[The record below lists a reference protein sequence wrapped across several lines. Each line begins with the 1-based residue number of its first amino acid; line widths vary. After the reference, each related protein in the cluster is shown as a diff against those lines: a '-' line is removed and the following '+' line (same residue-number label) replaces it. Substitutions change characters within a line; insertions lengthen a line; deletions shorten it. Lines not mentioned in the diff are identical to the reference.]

1 MHGGHSVTVTVFQID
16 KICKMT
22 VCQSRKQ
29 LNSKRM
35 RKRFISES
43 VFYEVDPVVEFD
55 VNFSQ
60 NVCQCSI
67 FPKFH
72 FHFFSQCPQW
82 KNQVTR
88 KDKKKVYVFEF
99 ESGRKSSVL
108 TTTFVFLKKG
118 GQQKSRARKGGHNY
132 VLGVVK

>member
-88 KDKKKVYVFEF
+88 KDKKKCMCSNSNQEENRLSLPRRSFFKKRGSTEI
-99 ESGRKSSVL
+99 ES
-108 TTTFVFLKKG
+108 KKRGTQLCLRG
-118 GQQKSRARKGGHNY
+118 G
-132 VLGVVK
+132 